1 VFSVHHFNILAAKGF
16 IAVNVEARRRT
27 VALYPI
33 FLFYCYIGIEVMY
46 LWRFILIVSSYH
58 ILLNLS
64 KSQNDDA
71 TRSGQS
77 QLTEQGYLVR
87 GDVIFLNEVSVLTG
101 DVKIT
106 WRCYGEIARPFANLK
121 GTVLLEFVL
130 FFVENHDLVITTVW
144 EVNLGI
150 QITDFG
156 WKISCILRNFVGDG

>member
-1 VFSVHHFNILAAKGF
+1 
-16 IAVNVEARRRT
+16 
-27 VALYPI
+27 
-33 FLFYCYIGIEVMY
+33 
-46 LWRFILIVSSYH
+46 LIVSSYH

-106 WRCYGEIARPFANLK
+106 
-121 GTVLLEFVL
+121 
-130 FFVENHDLVITTVW
+130 
-144 EVNLGI
+144 
-150 QITDFG
+150 
-156 WKISCILRNFVGDG
+156 